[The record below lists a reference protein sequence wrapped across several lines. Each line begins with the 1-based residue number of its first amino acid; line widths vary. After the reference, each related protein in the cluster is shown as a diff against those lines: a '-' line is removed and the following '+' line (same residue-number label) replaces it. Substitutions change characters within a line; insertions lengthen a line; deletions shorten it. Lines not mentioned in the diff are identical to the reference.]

1 MRSGLMVVLLAIS
14 AVVAAGCG
22 GGSESER
29 TATTPTAE
37 EQVRAAATRLAATRN
52 GTLVCTRLVT
62 RRVLDDLFEG
72 SAETCAKSTFSDAP
86 EDGGTTKV
94 LGVAV
99 EPGGTRASVEVRQVG
114 GKGDGLGGHE
124 EFVRE
129 GPAWKLDRFELDY
142 LRSVM
147 TTSIAVAGKS
157 KGTGALTEPTLRRCM
172 LAHVETTRPSQL
184 RTFIGASI
192 RKDPKAEDMAI
203 KLAEKCPDELATY
216 VTNAIVKALVKD
228 GKQSPAFV
236 RCAKRQ
242 LRGFLSLTQL
252 AGTALKGNTSDATT
266 AALQGIAMGVRQNCK
281 GK

>member
-1 MRSGLMVVLLAIS
+1 MRSGLMVVLLTIS
-14 AVVAAGCG
+14 AAVAAGCG

-52 GTLVCTRLVT
+52 ATVVCTRLVT
-62 RRVLDDLFEG
+62 RRVLDDLFKG
-72 SAETCAKSTFSDAP
+72 SAETCAKSTISEAP
-86 EDGGTTKV
+86 TGGGTTKV

-99 EPGGTRASVEVRQVG
+99 APGGARASVEVRQVG
-114 GKGDGLGGHE
+114 GEADGLGGHE

-129 GPAWKLDRFELDY
+129 GAAWKLDRFELDY

-184 RTFIGASI
+184 RTFIGAAI
-192 RKDPKAEDMAI
+192 RKDPKAADMANE
-203 KLAEKCPDELATY
+203 LAEKCPDELATY
-216 VTNAIVKALVKD
+216 VTNAIVKALVKS
-228 GKQSPAFV
+228 GKSTPGFV

-242 LRGFLSLTQL
+242 LRGFLSLTEL
-252 AGTALKGNTSDATT
+252 AATALKGNTSPATT